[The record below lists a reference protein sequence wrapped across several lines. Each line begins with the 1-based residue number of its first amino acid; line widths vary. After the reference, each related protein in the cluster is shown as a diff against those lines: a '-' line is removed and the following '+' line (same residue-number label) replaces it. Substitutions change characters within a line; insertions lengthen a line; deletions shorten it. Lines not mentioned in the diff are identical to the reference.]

1 MNDFELWLLRLSR
14 SLRASGECTY
24 SSTSR
29 GSGGTVFSMAA
40 IKRDREHSHKTPTST
55 SSITT
60 GLPAEYRLTPGRHST
75 GWPQTYKREM
85 TSSSPSLTKP
95 APTAVQPRDDTER
108 LDRLS
113 ELAHTYG
120 CSQVRQLRTAPLT
133 PMDSHA
139 LEELLRVNPT
149 SPTKAEQ

>member
-14 SLRASGECTY
+14 SLRASGECM
-24 SSTSR
+24 SSIISQE
-29 GSGGTVFSMAA
+29 GGATVFSMAA
-40 IKRDREHSHKTPTST
+40 IKRDRERSQRMLTFMSSTST
-55 SSITT
+55 A
-60 GLPAEYRLTPGRHST
+60 LPAEYRLTPGRHST
-75 GWPQTYKREM
+75 GWPQTYKRET
-85 TSSSPSLTKP
+85 TSDSPSLTRP

-149 SPTKAEQ
+149 SP